1 MRSAH
6 SSPSMP
12 SCMSSVITHLP
23 GVLFQQAKQPLQGAI
38 FFSERFSCLISA
50 SLSISKTPS
59 RNALESFNVLLR
71 SPFGLPLIKRMFIPI
86 SIPRALCAEG
96 TARRTSSSSLR
107 SWLLCVACDAV
118 SLMFSIAHP
127 NIRCIVILVKS
138 EKNTYSVVL
147 RHIYHNH
154 IRSDLFDILIRNRI
168 LRIAAKQAFPVF
180 AADAR
185 HNDFLDHAAA
195 LIELKVRH
203 MSHFSAVA

>member
-23 GVLFQQAKQPLQGAI
+23 GVLFQQAKQPLQEAI
-38 FFSERFSCLISA
+38 FFSERFICLISA
-50 SLSISKTPS
+50 SLSISKMPS

-71 SPFGLPLIKRMFIPI
+71 SPFGLPLIKRIFIPI

-107 SWLLCVACDAV
+107 SWLLCVACDTV

-138 EKNTYSVVL
+138 EKNTHPRGAFIIVWK
-147 RHIYHNH
+147 
-154 IRSDLFDILIRNRI
+154 RSFLYANKTVAGNLPFFDPYTPLCYGTSTIITSGPICLI
-168 LRIAAKQAFPVF
+168 
-180 AADAR
+180 
-185 HNDFLDHAAA
+185 
-195 LIELKVRH
+195 
-203 MSHFSAVA
+203 S

>member
-1 MRSAH
+1 MALNKVEI
-6 SSPSMP
+6 
-12 SCMSSVITHLP
+12 CGVNTVITHLP
-23 GVLFQQAKQPLQGAI
+23 GVLFQQAKHPLQGAI
-38 FFSERFSCLISA
+38 FFSERFICLISA
-50 SLSISKTPS
+50 SLSISKMPS

-71 SPFGLPLIKRMFIPI
+71 SPFGLPLIKRIFIPI
-86 SIPRALCAEG
+86 SISQALCAEG
-96 TARRTSSSSLR
+96 TARQTSSSSLR
-107 SWLLCVACDAV
+107 SWLLCVACNAV

-138 EKNTYSVVL
+138 VVFRPLYSAVL